1 MSLRRAGQDD
11 TAAIRAHL
19 LAHLASSMFPLSNLD
34 RFGIDGTDRRSLR
47 VWQAP
52 GGVVAVTR
60 DGMVLPQWPTGAL
73 WPAFAALCPGP
84 LIGAAGPADQVR
96 PCLAALGL
104 AGAPA
109 ILDRDEPHF
118 DLPLAELRL
127 PDCTGLTLVPAQ
139 EADPALLIAWT
150 AAFRIEA
157 LGANPGENAR
167 WARHEVAAALAEDSL
182 RILMQGTTPV
192 AMTGFNAR
200 AAHAVQIGS
209 VYTPPALR
217 GRGFARRA
225 VALHL
230 AQARDRAGVTFATL
244 FAASPAAARA
254 YRAIGFRPCGL
265 FAVTGFAGQQRPRDG

>member
-1 MSLRRAGQDD
+1 MSLRRAGPADS
-11 TAAIRAHL
+11 AAIRAHL
-19 LAHLASSMFPLSNLD
+19 LAHLAGSMFPLSNLD

-47 VWQAP
+47 LWQAP

-60 DGMVLPQWPTGAL
+60 DGMVLPQWTEGAD

-109 ILDRDEPHF
+109 IVDRDEPHF
-118 DLPLAELRL
+118 DLPLSEMRL
-127 PDCTGLTLVPAQ
+127 PDCTGFTLVPARD
-139 EADPALLIAWT
+139 ADPAVAQAWQ
-150 AAFRIEA
+150 AAFRVEA
-157 LGANPGENAR
+157 LGCRPDENPRFAR
-167 WARHEVAAALAEDSL
+167 EEVAAAMAEDSL
-182 RILMQGTTPV
+182 RILTQGGTPV

-217 GRGFARRA
+217 GRGLARRA

-230 AQARDRAGVTFATL
+230 AEARDRAGVTFATL

-265 FAVTGFAGQQRPRDG
+265 FSVTGFAGQQRPHNG